1 MDLAALIIF
10 ALVVAALAVAVAVF
24 TGHSWW
30 SERRAWRRVT
40 ARRVVVNLVN
50 GEAVD
55 GLLVARDGP
64 LLTIRDAALMGA
76 SDEPVPIDG
85 ELLLHLGQIDYMQF
99 PSS

>member
-10 ALVVAALAVAVAVF
+10 ALVVAALAVAVSVF
-24 TGHSWW
+24 AGHSWW

-55 GLLVARDGP
+55 GRLVARDGP